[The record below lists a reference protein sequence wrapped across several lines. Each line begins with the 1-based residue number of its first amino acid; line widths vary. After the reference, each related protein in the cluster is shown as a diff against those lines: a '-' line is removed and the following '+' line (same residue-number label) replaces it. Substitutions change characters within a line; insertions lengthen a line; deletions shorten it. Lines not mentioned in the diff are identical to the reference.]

1 MAIPDYQS
9 IMLPLLRLAGDGNI
23 CHIHDA
29 YSGMVELFALTA
41 EEKRTL
47 LPSGKQ
53 KVIDNRV
60 GWARTYL
67 VKAGLLQSS
76 KRGYFQITAAGQAF
90 LKTNAETLT
99 VDDLSAYD
107 SFNEFMNGRNTQ
119 KEKPRSSDQTQT
131 PEEVLEQA
139 TEEMQQDL
147 AQELLSKIKECTPDF
162 FEHLVV
168 DLLVSMGYGG
178 SRKEA
183 GEVIGRSGDG
193 GIDGI
198 IKEDKLGL
206 DTVYLQAK
214 RWEGSVG
221 RPDIQ
226 RFVGA
231 LQGVRARRG
240 VFLTTSHFTPDAKD
254 YVRNIEARVVLLDGQ
269 QLASLM
275 IEHGLGVSTVGTYT
289 VKRIDSDYFLDG

>member
-9 IMLPLLRLAGDGNI
+9 ITFPLLRFAGDGNVR
-23 CHIHDA
+23 HIHDA
-29 YSGMVELFALTA
+29 HSAMVELFALSA

-107 SFNEFMNGRNTQ
+107 SFNEFMNRRNTQ
-119 KEKPRSSDQTQT
+119 KKKPRSADQNQT
-131 PEEVLEQA
+131 PEEVLEQT

-206 DTVYLQAK
+206 DTIYLQAK

-221 RPDIQ
+221 RPNIQ

-231 LQGVRARRG
+231 LQGVRARG
-240 VFLTTSHFTPDAKD
+240 ECF
-254 YVRNIEARVVLLDGQ
+254 
-269 QLASLM
+269 
-275 IEHGLGVSTVGTYT
+275 
-289 VKRIDSDYFLDG
+289 

>member
-9 IMLPLLRLAGDGNI
+9 ITLPLLRLAGDGNI

-107 SFNEFMNGRNTQ
+107 SFNEFMNRRNTQ
-119 KEKPRSSDQTQT
+119 KKKPRSADQNQT
-131 PEEVLEQA
+131 PEEVLEQT

-206 DTVYLQAK
+206 DTIYLQAK

-221 RPDIQ
+221 RPNIQ

-231 LQGVRARRG
+231 LQGVRARG
-240 VFLTTSHFTPDAKD
+240 ECF
-254 YVRNIEARVVLLDGQ
+254 
-269 QLASLM
+269 
-275 IEHGLGVSTVGTYT
+275 
-289 VKRIDSDYFLDG
+289 